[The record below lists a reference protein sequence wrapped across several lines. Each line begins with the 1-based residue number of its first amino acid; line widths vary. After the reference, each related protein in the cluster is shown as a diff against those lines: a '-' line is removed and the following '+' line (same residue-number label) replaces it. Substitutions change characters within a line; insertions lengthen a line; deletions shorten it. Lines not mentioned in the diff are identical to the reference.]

1 MGLPAIPR
9 LYAGTSGFSY
19 PGWRGVFYPERLAG
33 AKMLA
38 YYAER
43 LNGVELNG
51 SFYRTPAPSAFA
63 KWARETP
70 EGFRFCLKAHRGLTY
85 SSDAFDKVELA
96 RLIGPQLAA
105 LGERLGPVLVQW
117 PPTRK
122 RDPGLLD
129 AVLEALGLRA
139 AVEFRDPSW
148 FEPDVYRVLAR
159 RGAALVVTDE
169 EKWPAPPRPLESP
182 FAYYRLRRDYS
193 DEELRPW
200 AARLGRESRD
210 RVVHAYFKHEPEA
223 PGRALRLVELAATA
237 S

>member
-1 MGLPAIPR
+1 
-9 LYAGTSGFSY
+9 
-19 PGWRGVFYPERLAG
+19 
-33 AKMLA
+33 MLA

-51 SFYRTPAPSAFA
+51 SFYRTPAPAAFA

-96 RLIGPQLAA
+96 RLIGPQLAV
-105 LGERLGPVLVQW
+105 LGARLGPVLVQW

-139 AVEFRDPSW
+139 AVEFRDASW
-148 FEPDVYRVLAR
+148 FEPDVYRVLQG

-169 EKWPAPPRPLESP
+169 EKWPAPPRPLEGP
-182 FAYYRLRRDYS
+182 LAYYRLRRDYR

-200 AARLGRESRD
+200 AERLGREARD
-210 RVVHAYFKHEPEA
+210 REVHAYFKHEPEA